1 MRTPALTLSIGFLA
15 TIAATTP
22 ASASCSMRTLKSVY
36 GYYHGRPGGG
46 ATIAAVLGQI
56 VSDGTG
62 GLSRSWTMS
71 VNGTISNG
79 SFDGSYNIAA
89 NCSGTLTFATEDTT
103 NAHFDIVLDDAPKVF
118 K

>member
-1 MRTPALTLSIGFLA
+1 
-15 TIAATTP
+15 
-22 ASASCSMRTLKSVY
+22 
-36 GYYHGRPGGG
+36 
-46 ATIAAVLGQI
+46 
-56 VSDGTG
+56 
-62 GLSRSWTMS
+62 MS